1 VKEGRCR
8 AAREPGKG
16 EQVDLGLEGKTALV
30 TASSKGLGRAI
41 ATELAREGASVVISS
56 RDEESLARAAKEIA
70 EETGATVEHRACDLT
85 VKAQID
91 ALIMHATDRLGGI
104 DVLVNNTGGPPAGTF
119 ENLDDDAWTAA
130 YEQVLLSL
138 VRCVRGA
145 LPSMRERGGG
155 RIVNVASSSV
165 KQPIENLTLS
175 NTFRAGL
182 AGLAKS
188 LSIELAPDGIL
199 VNTLGPGRISTAR
212 SATLDE
218 KRAQA
223 QDVPVEEVRAFF
235 EAQVPLGRYGTPE
248 EFARVAAFLASPAN
262 SYVTGQSI
270 LVDGGMV
277 RAL

>member
-1 VKEGRCR
+1 M
-8 AAREPGKG
+8 
-16 EQVDLGLEGKTALV
+16 DLGLSGKVVLV
-30 TASSKGLGRAI
+30 TAASKGLGRAI

-56 RDEESLARAAKEIA
+56 RDKEALSKTAAEIR
-70 EETGATVEHRACDLT
+70 EETGAEVDHRAADLT
-85 VKAQID
+85 SAEEIR
-91 ALIMHATDRLGGI
+91 ALVSHAAGRFGGV

-119 ENLDDDAWTAA
+119 EELEDDAWQVAF
-130 YEQVLLSL
+130 EQILLSL
-138 VRCVRGA
+138 IRCVREV
-145 LPSMRERGGG
+145 LPHMREEPSWG

-188 LSIELAPDGIL
+188 LAIELAPDGIL
-199 VNTLGPGRISTAR
+199 VNTLGPGRIATAR
-212 SATLDE
+212 SQSMDAS
-218 KRAQA
+218 QA
-223 QDVPVEEVRAFF
+223 ESQGVPVEKVRGSF
-235 EAQVPLGRYGTPE
+235 EARIPLGRYGTPE

-262 SYVTGQSI
+262 SYVTGQAI